1 MEEEDANK
9 IINNFTKALLVVV
22 GHVIKHLHCS
32 VIFKGNINAKL
43 NFAYCASN
51 FTEPQAKQ

>member
-32 VIFKGNINAKL
+32 VIFKGNINVKL
-43 NFAYCASN
+43 NFA
-51 FTEPQAKQ
+51 